1 MIVYIEVFFITVGTF
16 FMFLGALGI
25 LRMPDLFTRMHSST
39 KAASLGVGM
48 ILIGAAF
55 HFGDLGVATKAIIT
69 TIFIFLT
76 APVAAHMIGR
86 AAFILNI
93 PRWEGTVIDEA
104 EGNFDE
110 DNLRLLSPPEDGSIR
125 DHKPRPEYHDPQ

>member
-1 MIVYIEVFFITVGTF
+1 MIAYIEIFFVTVGTF

-25 LRMPDLFTRMHSST
+25 VRMPDLFTRMHAST

-48 ILIGAAF
+48 ILIGSAL
-55 HFGDLGVATKAIIT
+55 HFGELGVATKAIIT
-69 TIFIFLT
+69 TVFIFLT

-86 AAFILNI
+86 AAFVLNI

-104 EGNFDE
+104 EGNFDD
-110 DNLRLLSPPEDGSIR
+110 DNSKLLSPPEDGSTR
-125 DHKPRPEYHDPQ
+125 KVEPRPKYHDPQ